1 MDISL
6 IVIAS
11 VIAVWLITSKST
23 RKSVGASLVEVSL
36 TAEQSLKI
44 ARASAFNEAKNEL
57 GDLMSMLQESDAFLN
72 QSELKPAINAPKV
85 S

>member
-57 GDLMSMLQESDAFLN
+57 GDLMAMLQESDAFLN
-72 QSELKPAINAPKV
+72 QTGTVTPANVPNIK
-85 S
+85 

>member
-1 MDISL
+1 MDIGL
-6 IVIAS
+6 ILIAS

-57 GDLMSMLQESDAFLN
+57 GDLMSMLRESDEFLN
-72 QSELKPAINAPKV
+72 QTGTSTPANVPNIK
-85 S
+85 

>member
-72 QSELKPAINAPKV
+72 QTGAIAPTNVPNIK
-85 S
+85 

>member
-1 MDISL
+1 MDLSL
-6 IVIAS
+6 LVIAT
-11 VIAVWLITSKST
+11 VVAIWIITSKST

-57 GDLMSMLQESDAFLN
+57 GDLMSMLRESDEFLN
-72 QSELKPAINAPKV
+72 QTGTSTPVNVPNIK
-85 S
+85 

>member
-1 MDISL
+1 MDLSL
-6 IVIAS
+6 V
-11 VIAVWLITSKST
+11 VIAVVVGIWLITSKST

-72 QSELKPAINAPKV
+72 QTGTVTPAHVPNIK
-85 S
+85 

>member
-1 MDISL
+1 MDIGL
-6 IVIAS
+6 ILIAS
-11 VIAVWLITSKST
+11 VIAVWLITSKAT

-72 QSELKPAINAPKV
+72 QTGTVTPANVPNIK
-85 S
+85 

>member
-1 MDISL
+1 MDIGL
-6 IVIAS
+6 ILIAS

-57 GDLMSMLQESDAFLN
+57 GDLMSMLRESDEFLN
-72 QSELKPAINAPKV
+72 QTGTTAPANVPNIK
-85 S
+85 

>member
-44 ARASAFNEAKNEL
+44 ARASAYNEAKNEL
-57 GDLMSMLQESDAFLN
+57 GDLMSMLRESDEFLN
-72 QSELKPAINAPKV
+72 QTGTTAPANVPNIK
-85 S
+85 

>member
-6 IVIAS
+6 IVIA
-11 VIAVWLITSKST
+11 VVVAIWLITSKST

-57 GDLMSMLQESDAFLN
+57 GDLMSMLRESDEFLN
-72 QSELKPAINAPKV
+72 QTGTSTPANVPNIR
-85 S
+85 

>member
-1 MDISL
+1 MDTSL

-57 GDLMSMLQESDAFLN
+57 GDLMSMLRESDEFLN
-72 QSELKPAINAPKV
+72 QTGATAPTNVPNIK
-85 S
+85 

>member
-1 MDISL
+1 MDLSL
-6 IVIAS
+6 V
-11 VIAVWLITSKST
+11 VIAVVVGIWLITSKST

-44 ARASAFNEAKNEL
+44 ARASAYNEAKNEL

-72 QSELKPAINAPKV
+72 QTDGRTSANAPKV

>member
-57 GDLMSMLQESDAFLN
+57 GDLMSMLRESDEFLN
-72 QSELKPAINAPKV
+72 QTGTTAPANVPNIK
-85 S
+85 

>member
-1 MDISL
+1 MDLSL
-6 IVIAS
+6 V
-11 VIAVWLITSKST
+11 VIAVVVGIWLITSKST

-44 ARASAFNEAKNEL
+44 ARASAYNEAKNEL

-72 QSELKPAINAPKV
+72 QTGTTAPANVPNIK
-85 S
+85 

>member
-1 MDISL
+1 MDIGL
-6 IVIAS
+6 ILIAS
-11 VIAVWLITSKST
+11 VIAVWLITSKAT

-57 GDLMSMLQESDAFLN
+57 GDLTSMLQESDAFLN
-72 QSELKPAINAPKV
+72 QTGTVTANVPNIK
-85 S
+85 

>member
-72 QSELKPAINAPKV
+72 QTGTATPANVPNIK
-85 S
+85 

>member
-57 GDLMSMLQESDAFLN
+57 GDLMSMLRESDEFLN
-72 QSELKPAINAPKV
+72 QTGTTAPTNVPNIK
-85 S
+85 

>member
-1 MDISL
+1 MDLSL
-6 IVIAS
+6 V
-11 VIAVWLITSKST
+11 VIAVVVGIWLITSKST

-57 GDLMSMLQESDAFLN
+57 GDLTKMLEESDEFL
-72 QSELKPAINAPKV
+72 SVGGAK
-85 S
+85 

>member
-6 IVIAS
+6 TI
-11 VIAVWLITSKST
+11 IAVVLGIWFITSKAT
-23 RKSVGASLVEVSL
+23 RKSVGASLVEVAL
-36 TAEQSLKI
+36 TSEQSLKI
-44 ARASAFNEAKNEL
+44 ARASAFNEAKAEL

>member
-6 IVIAS
+6 IVIA
-11 VIAVWLITSKST
+11 VVVAIWLITSKST

-57 GDLMSMLQESDAFLN
+57 GDLMSMLRESDEFLN
-72 QSELKPAINAPKV
+72 QTGTSTPTNVPNIK
-85 S
+85 

>member
-1 MDISL
+1 MDIGL

-57 GDLMSMLQESDAFLN
+57 GDVMSMLRESDEFLN
-72 QSELKPAINAPKV
+72 RTGTSTPTNVPNIK
-85 S
+85 

>member
-57 GDLMSMLQESDAFLN
+57 GDLMSMLRESDEFLN
-72 QSELKPAINAPKV
+72 QTGTVTANVPNIK
-85 S
+85 

>member
-1 MDISL
+1 MDLSL
-6 IVIAS
+6 LVIAT
-11 VIAVWLITSKST
+11 VVAVWIITSKST

-57 GDLMSMLQESDAFLN
+57 GDLMSMLRESDEFLN
-72 QSELKPAINAPKV
+72 QTGTSTPTNVPNIK
-85 S
+85 

>member
-1 MDISL
+1 MDIGL
-6 IVIAS
+6 ILIAS
-11 VIAVWLITSKST
+11 VIAVWLITSKAT

-57 GDLMSMLQESDAFLN
+57 GDLMSMLRESDEFLN
-72 QSELKPAINAPKV
+72 QTGTSTPTNVPNIK
-85 S
+85 

>member
-1 MDISL
+1 MDTGL

-11 VIAVWLITSKST
+11 VIAIWLITSKST

-44 ARASAFNEAKNEL
+44 ARASAYNEAKNEL
-57 GDLMSMLQESDAFLN
+57 GDLMAMLRESDEFLN
-72 QSELKPAINAPKV
+72 QTGTSTPTNVPNIK
-85 S
+85 

>member
-1 MDISL
+1 MDIGL
-6 IVIAS
+6 ILIAS
-11 VIAVWLITSKST
+11 VIAVWLITSKAT

-72 QSELKPAINAPKV
+72 QTDARTSVNAPKV
-85 S
+85 G

>member
-57 GDLMSMLQESDAFLN
+57 GDLMSMLRESDEFLN
-72 QSELKPAINAPKV
+72 QTGTSTPANVPNIK
-85 S
+85 

>member
-1 MDISL
+1 MDLSL
-6 IVIAS
+6 V
-11 VIAVWLITSKST
+11 VIAVVVGIWLITSKST

-57 GDLMSMLQESDAFLN
+57 GDLMSMLRESDEFLN
-72 QSELKPAINAPKV
+72 QTGTSTPANVPNIK
-85 S
+85 

>member
-1 MDISL
+1 MDLSL
-6 IVIAS
+6 V
-11 VIAVWLITSKST
+11 VIAVVVGIWLITSKST

-72 QSELKPAINAPKV
+72 QTGTTAPTNVPNIK
-85 S
+85 

>member
-72 QSELKPAINAPKV
+72 QTGTTAPTNVPNIK
-85 S
+85 

>member
-57 GDLMSMLQESDAFLN
+57 GDLMSMLRESDEFLN
-72 QSELKPAINAPKV
+72 QTGTTALANVPNIK
-85 S
+85 

>member
-6 IVIAS
+6 IVIA
-11 VIAVWLITSKST
+11 VVVAVWLITSKST

-57 GDLMSMLQESDAFLN
+57 GDLMSMLRESDEFLN
-72 QSELKPAINAPKV
+72 QTGTSTPTNVPNIK
-85 S
+85 

>member
-57 GDLMSMLQESDAFLN
+57 GDLMSMLRESDEFLN
-72 QSELKPAINAPKV
+72 QTGTSTPTNVPNIK
-85 S
+85 

>member
-1 MDISL
+1 MDLSL
-6 IVIAS
+6 LVIAT
-11 VIAVWLITSKST
+11 VVAVWIITSKST

-57 GDLMSMLQESDAFLN
+57 GDLMSMLRESDEFLN
-72 QSELKPAINAPKV
+72 QTGTPTPTNVPNIK
-85 S
+85 